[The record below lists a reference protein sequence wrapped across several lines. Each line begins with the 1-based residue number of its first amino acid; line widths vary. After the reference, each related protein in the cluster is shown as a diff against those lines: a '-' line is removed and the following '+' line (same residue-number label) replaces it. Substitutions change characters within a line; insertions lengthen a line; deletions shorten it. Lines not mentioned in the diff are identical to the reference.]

1 MTRREKMRIHDK
13 AWRSRN
19 PEKVREKNRRWA
31 KNNPERKRLNALR
44 SRLMVLYGLSLEKFE
59 GLFEAQQGRCA
70 ICKREQKL
78 FVDHN
83 HTTKKVRALLCA
95 RCNFGIGHFSE
106 SPELLRFAAD
116 YLEQHACV

>member
-1 MTRREKMRIHDK
+1 MRAHDK

-31 KNNPERKRLNALR
+31 KNNPDRKRLNALK
-44 SRLMVLYGLSLEKFE
+44 SRLMVLYGLSFE
-59 GLFEAQQGRCA
+59 RFEELTRSQQGRCA
-70 ICKREQKL
+70 ICQREHKL

-95 RCNFGIGHFSE
+95 GCNFGIGHFLE
-106 SPELLRFAAD
+106 SPALLRLAAD
-116 YLEQHACV
+116 YLEQHAHE